1 LRQARD
7 DEARYRRL
15 SHTGAVSR
23 QRFEQSATRLH
34 VAQAAHAAA
43 SSEAAQ
49 VENRQHYSTLVAD
62 ADGVVTEV
70 LADRGQVVGE
80 GQVVVRLA
88 HAGAREAVIDLPE
101 TQRVLASQS
110 AKAIPYGQE
119 TSLPATLRELSAT
132 ADPITRTFR
141 ARYTLDGERADLA
154 LGSTVTLHLG
164 GAAQAQQVQV
174 PLGALLD
181 KGQGTSVWVIGP
193 ESRVTLRTVK
203 VLRLGQEH
211 ALVEGDLMPGERIV
225 ALGANLLNADDSVRE
240 LASPSLAQE
249 D

>member
-1 LRQARD
+1 
-7 DEARYRRL
+7 
-15 SHTGAVSR
+15 
-23 QRFEQSATRLH
+23 
-34 VAQAAHAAA
+34 
-43 SSEAAQ
+43 
-49 VENRQHYSTLVAD
+49 
-62 ADGVVTEV
+62 V

-101 TQRVLASQS
+101 IQRVLANQP
-110 AKAIPYGQE
+110 AQAIPYGRE
-119 TSLPATLRELSAT
+119 TSLHATLRELSAS

-141 ARYTLDGERADLA
+141 ARYTLAGDNADLA

-164 GAAQAQQVQV
+164 GTAKVQQVQV

-181 KGQGTSVWVIGP
+181 KGQGTGVWVIGAD
-193 ESRVTLRTVK
+193 SRITLKSVK

-211 ALVEGDLMPGERIV
+211 ALLEGDLVPGERIV
-225 ALGANLLNADDSVRE
+225 ALGAQLLNAGDSVRE

-249 D
+249 N